1 MLLNCGVGEDSW
13 GSLGLQGDYWTKL
26 LDFNPKGNQ
35 PWIFI
40 GRTDAEAPILWPPDV
55 RSWLIG
61 KDRDASK
68 DWGQKEKG
76 ATEDERVGWHHW
88 LSGHEFEQM
97 LGEGEDWSAAAVKWD
112 RKEPDR
118 TEQLNNNEGCSTP
131 RTLHTS
137 SLSWLWKQPCSHHY
151 LISFSF
157 CGLSLTSDC
166 PLSQFL
172 SDCPGSLFR
181 VRNF

>member
-1 MLLNCGVGEDSW
+1 MLAKIEGRRRRGRQRMRGLDGIIDSVDM
-13 GSLGLQGDYWTKL
+13 S
-26 LDFNPKGNQ
+26 
-35 PWIFI
+35 
-40 GRTDAEAPILWPPDV
+40 
-55 RSWLIG
+55 S
-61 KDRDASK
+61 SK
-68 DWGQKEKG
+68 CW
-76 ATEDERVGWHHW
+76 ERVKTGVLH
-88 LSGHEFEQM
+88 
-97 LGEGEDWSAAAVKWD
+97 AAVKWD